1 MTTAAATPPDL
12 RGKTVIVVGLA
23 LTGIAVARFCAR
35 RGARVIVTDGKPAD
49 KLGPQMAQL
58 AGVPVTWQ
66 LGGHDLASFTSADL
80 IVMSPGVPTLPEMT
94 AARAAG
100 VEVIAEIE
108 LAYRFLDPGAQLI
121 AITGTN
127 GKSTTT
133 ALTGA
138 LCAAS
143 GRPTF
148 CGGNLGNMPMI
159 DAVDHPANAPGGLIV
174 VEVAAFMLENCA
186 SFRGHAGVLTNVTED
201 HLDRFATMARYA
213 EMKGRIWDFQRPD
226 DLAIANAADAW
237 TMIETRGIPS
247 RLFTFDS
254 RPGATAV
261 RGAFVSADR
270 RHLVLR
276 GVAPGAATGTATG
289 ATIVDDE
296 LYPVDDLVIVGNHNL
311 ENAMAAYLATR
322 GLGLPVD
329 AIRAGARAYRPL
341 PHRMELVG
349 DRANVWFY
357 DDSKGTNVASVAA
370 SVRGFPRPL
379 VLIAGGVDKGGS
391 YEPMLAALDGVCK
404 GLVLIGAA
412 APLIR
417 AAAADHRIDASGAP
431 ITYPVLDATDMH
443 DAVRRATELCIPGD
457 AVVLSPAC
465 ASYDMFQN
473 FGHRGRV
480 FRDAVSAIGA
490 QRLDR

>member
-1 MTTAAATPPDL
+1 MTPTSSMSPPDL
-12 RGKTVIVVGLA
+12 HGKTVVVVGLA

-49 KLGPQMAQL
+49 KLASQIAAL
-58 AGVPVTWQ
+58 DGVPVTWQ
-66 LGGHDLASFTSADL
+66 LGGHDLATFTAADL
-80 IVMSPGVPTLPEMT
+80 VVMSPGVPTLPEMV

-108 LAYRFLDPGAQLI
+108 LAYRFLHPDAMLI

-138 LCAAS
+138 LCEAS

-148 CGGNLGNMPMI
+148 CGGNLGNMPLI
-159 DAVDHPANAPGGLIV
+159 DAVDHPANVPGGLV
-174 VEVAAFMLENCA
+174 VAEVAAFMLEHCTT
-186 SFRGHAGVLTNVTED
+186 FRGHAGVLTNVTED
-201 HLDRFATMARYA
+201 HLDRFGTMARYA
-213 EMKGRIWDFQRPD
+213 EVKGRIWDLQRPG
-226 DLAIANAADAW
+226 DLAIANAADPW
-237 TMIETRGIPS
+237 TMAETAGIPS
-247 RLFTFDS
+247 RLATFDS
-254 RPGATAV
+254 RPGATTE

-270 RHLVLR
+270 RQLVLR
-276 GVAPGAATGTATG
+276 GVTEPGA
-289 ATIVDDE
+289 E
-296 LYPVDDLVIVGNHNL
+296 ERYPVDDLVIVGNHNL
-311 ENAMAAYLATR
+311 ENAMCAYLATR
-322 GLGLPVD
+322 GLGLPID

-349 DRANVWFY
+349 DKANIYYY

-391 YEPMLAALDGVCK
+391 YAPMLEALDGVCK
-404 GLVLIGAA
+404 GIILIGEA

-417 AAAADHRIDASGAP
+417 AAAAAHRTAGGAP
-431 ITYPVLDATDMH
+431 VTYPVVDATDMH
-443 DAVRRATELCIPGD
+443 DAVRRATELCTPGD

-480 FRDAVSAIGA
+480 FRDAVSAVGA
-490 QRLDR
+490 RRLDT

>member
-1 MTTAAATPPDL
+1 MSAPERTFQMNLT
-12 RGKTVIVVGLA
+12 GKRVVVVGLA
-23 LTGIAVARFCAR
+23 QTGVATARFCHR
-35 RGARVIVTDGKPAD
+35 HGARVTVTDAKPAD
-49 KLGPQMAQL
+49 KLAEPLAQL
-58 AGVPVTWQ
+58 AGLPLTFE
-66 LGGHDLASFTSADL
+66 LGGHDVASFTGADL
-80 IVMSPGVPTLPEMT
+80 VVMSPGVPNLAEMA

-108 LAYRFLDPGAQLI
+108 LAFRCLVPGARVL

-143 GRPTF
+143 GRPSF

-159 DAVDHPANAPGGLIV
+159 DVVDHEANVASGLIV
-174 VEVAAFMLENCA
+174 VEVAAFMLEHCT
-186 SFRGHAGVLTNVTED
+186 SFAPDAGILTNITPD
-201 HLDRFATMARYA
+201 HLDRFGTLERYA
-213 EMKGRIWDFQRPD
+213 EMKGRIWTWQQAGDV
-226 DLAIANAADAW
+226 AIANAADPLVVGQAERHGDRVLW
-237 TMIETRGIPS
+237 
-247 RLFTFDS
+247 FDS
-254 RPGATAV
+254 RPGADV
-261 RGAFVSADR
+261 GRGACLSADR
-270 RHLVLR
+270 TEIVVR
-276 GVAPGAATGTATG
+276 GVPGAAA
-289 ATIVDDE
+289 E
-296 LYPVDDLVIVGNHNL
+296 ERYPVDDLVIVGNHNL
-311 ENAMAAYLATR
+311 ENAMGAYLAAR
-322 GLGLPVD
+322 ACGVPIE

-341 PHRMELVG
+341 PHRMEWIG
-349 DRANVWFY
+349 DKDDIRYY

-391 YEPMLAALDGVCK
+391 YAPMLEALDGVCK
-404 GLVLIGAA
+404 GIVVIGKA

-417 AAAADHRIDASGAP
+417 AACAAHHVAYPVIDA
-431 ITYPVLDATDMH
+431 VDMH
-443 DAVRRATELCIPGD
+443 DAVAQATALCTRGD

-480 FRDAVSAIGA
+480 FREAAAAVGA
-490 QRLDR
+490 RRLDQ